1 MEKGEERNG
10 KWMNK
15 ETGGNWNSTEGGASY
30 DVLRIPVC
38 YFLALRNSVDE
49 THTWA
54 HTHVYTVYVC
64 L

>member
-1 MEKGEERNG
+1 MEKSEERNG

-15 ETGGNWNSTEGGASY
+15 ETGGNWNSTEDGASY

-49 THTWA
+49 THT
-54 HTHVYTVYVC
+54 
-64 L
+64 